1 MSSHNTPPGF
11 EREAMSDADAAHSS
25 CSFCGRARSE
35 VNAMFRSHKARI
47 CDRCISDMKTRQQQR
62 D

>member
-1 MSSHNTPPGF
+1 MSSNTTPPGF
-11 EREAMSDADAAHSS
+11 EREALSDTDAEHSN
-25 CSFCGRARSE
+25 CSFCGRARTE

-47 CDRCISDMKTRQQQR
+47 CDLCISDMKARQQQR

>member
-1 MSSHNTPPGF
+1 MSSSNTPPGF
-11 EREAMSDADAAHSS
+11 EREALSDADAAHSN
-25 CSFCGRARSE
+25 CSFCGRARDE

-47 CDRCISDMKTRQQQR
+47 CDRCISDMKARQQQR